1 MITYVNIHA
10 REKQGKN
17 IQNTG
22 NISFLIAL
30 KKATLEIAKNSTNVQ
45 ANRRNLEISSKILG
59 AAETLEIFFSDSF

>member
-1 MITYVNIHA
+1 MNIHG

-45 ANRRNLEISSKILG
+45 ANRRNLEINSKILG
-59 AAETLEIFFSDSF
+59 AVETLEIFFSDSF